1 YQCFSIDGISSQT
14 HNQWR
19 LKMLKRLVLIVG
31 LASTMML
38 SLSACHTMA
47 GAGED
52 IQQGGQKLEDSAHE
66 HSD

>member
-1 YQCFSIDGISSQT
+1 
-14 HNQWR
+14 
-19 LKMLKRLVLIVG
+19 MLKRLVLIVG
-31 LASTMML
+31 LASSMML

>member
-1 YQCFSIDGISSQT
+1 
-14 HNQWR
+14 
-19 LKMLKRLVLIVG
+19 
-31 LASTMML
+31 
-38 SLSACHTMA
+38 MA